1 MTALP
6 MPVAA
11 GIPAPAQRQAGAP
24 RSPGAGGAGL
34 TGRQKAAIIVR
45 LLLSE
50 GDSLPLRALP
60 DHMQAA
66 LTEQIGAMRTV
77 DRTTLEA
84 VVEEFIAQL
93 DSIGLSFPGGIDGAL
108 HMLDGHISATAAS
121 RLKRLSGAS
130 SKADPWDR
138 IAALEIEKLL
148 PVLSEESP
156 EVCAVML
163 SKLPVSRA
171 AELLGRLPGE
181 RARRI
186 AHAVGQTGN
195 IDPETVRRIGLALAA
210 QLESQPLRAFEAEP
224 HERIGAILN
233 ASPAATRDEVME
245 GLAVADEGFAR
256 QVRKAIFTFAD
267 IAGRIE
273 GRDIAKVIRS
283 VEQARLVTALAGAVA
298 EADAASAEFILAN
311 MSQRMAAT
319 LREEIT
325 ERGKV
330 REKDAE
336 AAMTEIVAA
345 IRELVDA
352 GEITLRQAEEGEEG

>member
-1 MTALP
+1 MSALP
-6 MPVAA
+6 MPV
-11 GIPAPAQRQAGAP
+11 PAGAP
-24 RSPGAGGAGL
+24 PPSPRQASRPAAGPAL

-45 LLLSE
+45 LLLAE

-77 DRTTLEA
+77 DRTTLDA

-138 IAALEIEKLL
+138 IAAIEVEKLL
-148 PVLSEESP
+148 PVLSGESA
-156 EVCAVML
+156 EVSAVLL

-181 RARRI
+181 RARHI
-186 AHAVGQTGN
+186 AHAVGQTAD
-195 IDPETVRRIGLALAA
+195 IDPETVRRIGLSLAA
-210 QLESQPLRAFEAEP
+210 QIDSQPLRAFEAEP

-233 ASPAATRDEVME
+233 VSPAATRDEVLE
-245 GLAVADEGFAR
+245 GLAAADEGFAR

-273 GRDIAKVIRS
+273 GRDVARVVRG
-283 VEQARLVTALAGAVA
+283 VEQARLVTALAGAVSA
-298 EADAASAEFILAN
+298 GDAAAAEFILAN

-319 LREEIT
+319 LREEIV
-325 ERGKV
+325 ERGRV

-336 AAMTEIVAA
+336 AAMAEIVASVRA
-345 IRELVDA
+345 LLDA
-352 GEITLRQAEEGEEG
+352 GEIALRPGEEEAEEEG